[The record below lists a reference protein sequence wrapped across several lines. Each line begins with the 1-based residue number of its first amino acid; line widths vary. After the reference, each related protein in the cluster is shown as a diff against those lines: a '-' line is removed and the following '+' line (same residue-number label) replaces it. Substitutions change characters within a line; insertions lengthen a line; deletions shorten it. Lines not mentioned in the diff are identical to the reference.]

1 MDGTV
6 RFFSTEKN
14 FGFILADD
22 GTDVF
27 VHGSAI
33 ATGATPKEGQRAQ
46 FNVEEGEKGKRAN
59 TVVLLDEFREVPQ
72 SPPRAPKFGGG
83 GGGGRGGGGGG
94 KSGLRQYSKRS
105 F

>member
-27 VHGSAI
+27 VHGSVVN
-33 ATGATPKEGQRAQ
+33 GGGTPKEGQRST
-46 FNVEEGEKGKRAN
+46 FTVEKGDKGLRAN
-59 TVVLLDEFREVPQ
+59 GVNLLDEFREVPA
-72 SPPRAPKFGGG
+72 SPPRAPRSFI
-83 GGGGRGGGGGG
+83 GGGGG

>member
-27 VHGSAI
+27 VHGSAV
-33 ATGATPKEGQRAQ
+33 AGGAAPKEGQRAQ

-59 TVVLLDEFREVPQ
+59 SVTLLDEYREVPQ

-83 GGGGRGGGGGG
+83 GGRGGGGG